1 MCCAGAFHVQMTK
14 DETRDRAI
22 VCRYNPT
29 EVGQYVLYI
38 QWSGD
43 HVPGSPFT
51 VYIVDTQVELARVP
65 ATSADYN
72 SASTAAAPLV
82 ISGGCPADD
91 ACNTINIT
99 GTLNGH
105 GDGMFFNDDN

>member
-1 MCCAGAFHVQMTK
+1 MTK

-22 VCRYNPT
+22 LCRYNPT

-51 VYIVDTQVELARVP
+51 VTIVDTQAELARVP
-65 ATSADYN
+65 ATSGDYS
-72 SASTAAAPLV
+72 SASIDAAPLV
-82 ISGGCPADD
+82 IGNGGCPGTYDV
-91 ACNTINIT
+91 CNTLNI
-99 GTLNGH
+99 GTLNGQ
-105 GDGMFFNDDN
+105 GDGLIFNDDN